1 MYIFV
6 YSPMGMTMSDYS
18 VEDWARN
25 ILSKSIQANRN
36 LRIPIAQIDLFM
48 VALSIATELGIHEQV
63 AIEINGEILTVNRYG
78 ATSKPI
84 PRAPASIAAQKI
96 MEFARRKRN
105 EN

>member
-1 MYIFV
+1 
-6 YSPMGMTMSDYS
+6 MSDYS